1 MLAFSSSHHREL
13 VIHVRAAHV
22 KGIKFLLYLLHFL
35 VVGWDTTGLAS
46 KIPKFKMNSTN
57 RSKVLWQYNKVS
69 YLHVWATS
77 WKLVQAVVLQ
87 KVLESLGWIENGERL
102 KLGCRFVTVYIEWM
116 EEKE

>member
-13 VIHVRAAHV
+13 VVHLRATHF
-22 KGIKFLLYLLHFL
+22 KGVKFLLYLLHFL
-35 VVGWDTTGLAS
+35 VVGFDTTGFAS

-77 WKLVQAVVLQ
+77 WQLVQAVVLQ
-87 KVLESLGWIENGERL
+87 KVLEPLGWKEYGERH
-102 KLGCRFVTVYIEWM
+102 LG
-116 EEKE
+116 